1 MKKIFYYILMGAFLL
16 GTATSCEDS
25 VKDLSKVTYFA
36 ELNLKGDD
44 FVKLSLGETYTE
56 PGYEATENG
65 EDISEKVKVTG
76 SVDSS
81 TPGFYNLVYSVANVD
96 GFSVTKTRQVMVV
109 NPDSFASA
117 YQGESQAGTRH
128 YTGAPILIT
137 ENEDGILLSSYEIPE
152 GEDKNTFSYDSMKNV
167 DYSELKKS
175 KKFTPALYHEN
186 DGIWEG
192 GSTNQFSPVMTFKL
206 WEKFSDS
213 CLEVSEIIEVNG
225 ILTMHSV
232 YILQHM
238 AKLD

>member
-1 MKKIFYYILMGAFLL
+1 MGAFLL

-137 ENEDGILLSSYEIPE
+137 ENEDGTYAECFAGQLDHVGLFHRGDDYHLSQHEE
-152 GEDKNTFSYDSMKNV
+152 GAFQIYLCRRICHVGLGCSFYV
-167 DYSELKKS
+167 
-175 KKFTPALYHEN
+175 F
-186 DGIWEG
+186 
-192 GSTNQFSPVMTFKL
+192 
-206 WEKFSDS
+206 
-213 CLEVSEIIEVNG
+213 
-225 ILTMHSV
+225 
-232 YILQHM
+232 
-238 AKLD
+238 